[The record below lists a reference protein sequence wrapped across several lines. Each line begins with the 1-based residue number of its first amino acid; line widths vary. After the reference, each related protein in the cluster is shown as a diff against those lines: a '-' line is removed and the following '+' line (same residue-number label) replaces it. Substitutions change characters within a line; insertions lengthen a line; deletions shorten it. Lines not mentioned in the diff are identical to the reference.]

1 MPKARWMAYH
11 ERWDP
16 RPEDGTPMQD
26 LYESYGSYGFRKA
39 LCGRI
44 ARSRHLAVR
53 PDVPKC
59 PKCVEALLARTISQ
73 GDLTVAEDAEPERQY
88 PASDFGQDAA
98 IGDAFLGLAEVE
110 RIAAN
115 VVGE

>member
-1 MPKARWMAYH
+1 MPKARWMAYR
-11 ERWDP
+11 EFFDP
-16 RPEDGTPMQD
+16 KPEDGTPMQD
-26 LYESYGSYGFRKA
+26 LYESYGRYGMRKA
-39 LCGRI
+39 LCGRV
-44 ARSRHLAVR
+44 ARARNLAVR

-59 PKCVEALLARTISQ
+59 PQCVQALLARTIAQ
-73 GDLTVAEDAEPERQY
+73 GDLTVAEDEHQY